1 MMEWILN
8 KGLSLCNLCKKFVCL
23 NYEHHTYIVI
33 IIHVRVTDPGLT
45 GMWLSV
51 NILCLNSSV
60 VRELAQ
66 RAGGVRVMVETW
78 LFTICYITRP
88 GWDLAFHHLLH
99 HHQDERLI
107 YWSNI
112 FMYMS
117 LIIRSHPVWHKKL
130 CFYYWYIILQ
140 YVISL
145 QCIISHEFILII
157 ENSRKITNIHISYTT
172 CTSL

>member
-1 MMEWILN
+1 
-8 KGLSLCNLCKKFVCL
+8 
-23 NYEHHTYIVI
+23 
-33 IIHVRVTDPGLT
+33 
-45 GMWLSV
+45 MWLSV

-66 RAGGVRVMVETW
+66 RAGGVRIMVETW

-117 LIIRSHPVWHKKL
+117 LIIRSYPVWHKEL
-130 CFYYWYIILQ
+130 CFYYWYIIIITILHIITVYYITRVYSHHWKFKKNYQ
-140 YVISL
+140 HTYIIHNMYFTLTTPFNNVVSNFVSISL
-145 QCIISHEFILII
+145 ADKPSSPL
-157 ENSRKITNIHISYTT
+157 
-172 CTSL
+172 